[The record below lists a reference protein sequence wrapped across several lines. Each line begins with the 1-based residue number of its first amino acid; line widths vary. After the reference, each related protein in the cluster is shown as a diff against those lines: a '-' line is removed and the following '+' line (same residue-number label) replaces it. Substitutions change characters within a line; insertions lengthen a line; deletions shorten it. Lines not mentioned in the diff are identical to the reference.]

1 MWKKKQQY
9 TVIQIRIST
18 SREIKKKKDSTNDE
32 DDYEDGVET
41 VTPAGA
47 DFLVCYGTAEGRL
60 NDYCVCDKTN
70 K

>member
-1 MWKKKQQY
+1 MEEEATIHCDTDTNFNVAGDQD
-9 TVIQIRIST
+9 
-18 SREIKKKKDSTNDE
+18 KKDSTNDE

-47 DFLVCYGTAEGRL
+47 DFLVCYGTAEGWL
-60 NDYCVCDKTN
+60 NDYFVCDKTN